1 MDKSDIGVLSDIGV
15 SRLFD
20 TDVLHEKLP
29 AACFSRKTA
38 LLTWPLEASPKN
50 EAVDNEAAGEN
61 VLKSEEALTC
71 GFCVAPS
78 SGKLHSEFETAGG
91 SACCGLTVLAPRSFP
106 VPTLYFLSRKFMTNA
121 VQNHPIRSAVAANFP
136 FMPMKA
142 DFSRLRAMAR

>member
-1 MDKSDIGVLSDIGV
+1 MDKSDICVLSDIGV
-15 SRLFD
+15 SQLFD
-20 TDVLHEKLP
+20 TDVLHEKQLVN
-29 AACFSRKTA
+29 CFNRKPA
-38 LLTWPLEASPKN
+38 LLTWPLEVSSKN
-50 EAVDNEAAGEN
+50 EAAENEAAWAN
-61 VLKSEEALTC
+61 VFKSKQALKC

-121 VQNHPIRSAVAANFP
+121 VPNHPIRSAVAANFP

-142 DFSRLRAMAR
+142 VFSRLPAMAR